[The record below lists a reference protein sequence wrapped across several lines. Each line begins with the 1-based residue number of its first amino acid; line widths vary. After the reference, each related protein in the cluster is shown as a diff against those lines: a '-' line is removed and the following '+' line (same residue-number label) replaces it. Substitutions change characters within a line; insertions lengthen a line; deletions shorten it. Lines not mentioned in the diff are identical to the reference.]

1 MLEDTLVRL
10 ENLRRLLHETALEKG
25 ISHPE
30 VLMISQKLDSVINEY
45 LRCIAKVQSNSAP
58 MLK

>member
-1 MLEDTLVRL
+1 MLEDILVRL
-10 ENLRRLLHETALEKG
+10 ENLRRLLHEVALEKG

-45 LRCIAKVQSNSAP
+45 LHSIATVQSNSAP
-58 MLK
+58 ILK